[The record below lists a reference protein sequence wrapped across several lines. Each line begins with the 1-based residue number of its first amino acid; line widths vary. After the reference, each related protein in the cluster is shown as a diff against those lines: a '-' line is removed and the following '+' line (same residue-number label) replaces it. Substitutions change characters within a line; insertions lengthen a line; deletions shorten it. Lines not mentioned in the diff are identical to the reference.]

1 LEQGRNLRSD
11 RGKPGKEGMLEKGR
25 EKLGREKGLEY
36 VGE

>member
-11 RGKPGKEGMLEKGR
+11 RGKPGKEVMLYKGR

-36 VGE
+36 LGE